1 MIAPA
6 DWTVPT
12 LVHFGPGRIAML
24 PGVAA
29 QAGMRRP
36 LIMTDAAIAMSG
48 EVGRALAEIGGTTL
62 VRDDGTPTEA
72 EVAAG
77 VGRLAAGAHDGIIA
91 IGGGSVI
98 DLAKLVSRAA
108 GELAVIAVP
117 TTAGSGAEVART
129 AVVAAEDGR
138 RRVVDTGRLS
148 AAVILDPVLT
158 LGLPP
163 GLTAGSGMDAFVHCL
178 EAYASPAYHPL
189 AEGVAV
195 EGIRLVKDY
204 LPRACLDGSDLE
216 ARAQMLVA
224 AMLGGTAQAEG
235 GGAIHAL
242 AHPIEARH
250 GTHHGLTVAVLLPYV
265 LDFNQDVLAS
275 KIERLAAWLE
285 LEDGFS
291 GFLDFVLRLRRTLG
305 IPHTLDRLGV
315 DAGRIAVMA
324 AQAAAD
330 PAIGDHP
337 RALGEA
343 DVAELYERAFEG
355 RVG

>member
-6 DWTVPT
+6 DWTIPT
-12 LVHFGPGRIAML
+12 AVHFGPGRITML
-24 PGVAA
+24 GELAA
-29 QAGMRRP
+29 QAGLRRP
-36 LIMTDAAIAMSG
+36 LIVTDAAMAANPD
-48 EVGRALAEIGGTTL
+48 VARALAEISGATL
-62 VRDDGTPTEA
+62 GRDDGTPTEA
-72 EVAAG
+72 EVA
-77 VGRLAAGAHDGIIA
+77 VSISRLEAGAHDSLIA

-98 DLAKLVSRAA
+98 DLAKLVSSAR
-108 GELAVIAVP
+108 GGLPVIAVP

-129 AVVAAEDGR
+129 AVVAAADGE
-138 RRVVDTGRLS
+138 RRVVATGRLS
-148 AAVILDPVLT
+148 VAVILDPVLT

-216 ARAQMLVA
+216 ARGQMLVA

-265 LDFNQDVLAS
+265 LDFNQDVLAP

-285 LEDGFS
+285 LQDGFS
-291 GFLDFVLRLRRTLG
+291 GFIDFVLRLRRTLG

-315 DAGRIAVMA
+315 DAGRIGVMA

-330 PAIGDHP
+330 PAIADHP